1 MVGDADDT
9 LARAVKVHLE
19 MVDCLAADGLPVSGR
34 LAPSIAALRA
44 VLPDD
49 ALAPVGGGVHAMRCE
64 RCGARGPEE
73 LTMSA
78 EQDAIRAEHPLYN
91 KGHVNA

>member
-1 MVGDADDT
+1 MVGDADDK

-44 VLPDD
+44 VLPDEPLPACPFCNHDD
-49 ALAPVGGGVHAMRCE
+49 ALAPVGGGVYAMRCE
-64 RCGARGPEE
+64 RCG
-73 LTMSA
+73 
-78 EQDAIRAEHPLYN
+78 RAGR
-91 KGHVNA
+91 KS